1 MLTVFAILMAAV
13 LVLHAVVWNYFAYG
27 RKPQTS
33 GEATVIVLGC
43 KVNGDQP
50 SLMLQR
56 RLLAARDYLL
66 QNPQANCVVSG
77 GMGDNESYT
86 EAHVMK
92 KFLVEHG
99 IDAERV
105 YEEDRSTSTETN
117 LLYSLALVKG
127 EDLSQN
133 IILCTDG
140 FHQLRAW
147 MYGIRNGVDARAIS
161 GRTPVLTIPSYAVR
175 ELGGILKML
184 ILG

>member
-1 MLTVFAILMAAV
+1 MLTTLGVIALTGLFA
-13 LVLHAVVWNYFAYG
+13 HAVIWNYFAWC
-27 RKPQTS
+27 RPPQQT
-33 GEATVIVLGC
+33 GEATVVVLGC
-43 KVNGDQP
+43 KVNGEEP
-50 SLMLQR
+50 SLMLRR
-56 RLLAARDYLL
+56 RLECAMEYLAE
-66 QNPQANCVVSG
+66 NPQADCVVSG
-77 GMGDNESYT
+77 
-86 EAHVMK
+86 
-92 KFLVEHG
+92 G

-117 LLYSLALVKG
+117 LLYSLALVKE

-147 MYGIRNGVDARAIS
+147 MYGMRNGVDARAIS